1 MRNMNEQEFINYIR
15 GYALNHYEKGG
26 WDYVAEAWEEVACP
40 DGFDDSP
47 EDQWLHHLHE
57 TDIVKSKWTD
67 DEFIDDTLEALRS
80 NPFQGDIK

>member
-1 MRNMNEQEFINYIR
+1 
-15 GYALNHYEKGG
+15 
-26 WDYVAEAWEEVACP
+26 
-40 DGFDDSP
+40 
-47 EDQWLHHLHE
+47 LHE